1 MNHISA
7 ARGAAYLPDENL
19 TGRIAR
25 ASRENEQAASRRQE
39 NAADISARGQDR
51 DAKAEGKNESA
62 AAPENGAPLKDKKQ
76 TKRRG
81 GAVSNAKAISKYPVL
96 PFFPQYEP
104 SAKQSGPL
112 DLYGARTKE
121 SAMLKTIRAD
131 AVARKIAG
139 GKYVSIEDREFLE
152 KTDPLKAQKA
162 KFANQQR
169 IMTETNIAGV
179 KNKAVIKQI
188 LQNAKN
194 AAAADAD
201 IDAGALVNEGIADLE
216 ERYLR
221 KERSHSGR
229 QSALAAA
236 NYTANLMKTPTS
248 RFNLLA

>member
-7 ARGAAYLPDENL
+7 ACGAAYLPYA
-19 TGRIAR
+19 TFTRQIAR
-25 ASRENEQAASRRQE
+25 ASRENEQAALQRQDQDTTADGKSESTATPE
-39 NAADISARGQDR
+39 NAAS
-51 DAKAEGKNESA
+51 
-62 AAPENGAPLKDKKQ
+62 PKDTKQ
-76 TKRRG
+76 TKRRED
-81 GAVSNAKAISKYPVL
+81 ASSNAKAASQEHRVL

-104 SAKQSGPL
+104 SVKQSGPL

-152 KTDPLKAQKA
+152 KTNPLKAQKA

-169 IMTETNIAGV
+169 IMTEANIAGV

-221 KERSHSGR
+221 KERSHSGG